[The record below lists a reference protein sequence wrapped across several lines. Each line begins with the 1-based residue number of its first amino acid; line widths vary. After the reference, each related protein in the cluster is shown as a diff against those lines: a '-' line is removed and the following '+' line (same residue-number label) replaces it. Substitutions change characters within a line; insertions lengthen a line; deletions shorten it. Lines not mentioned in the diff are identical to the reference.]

1 MKAKKIIP
9 CIVLILLALL
19 VLFAIIFC
27 WPKKMEQLLGNR
39 EISSFSGTAIIVSIS
54 YGRAQHDTWTVDH
67 GLVTE
72 DMVTQLE
79 EIMYSCRYSP
89 ALKTLWQ
96 PSSFELNG
104 SCSAYLI
111 LTLADGSTVMV
122 DYMGEDIVRLHSFS
136 TSFDLI
142 LRPVNKEVSSQLAEF
157 MIEIGEKL

>member
-1 MKAKKIIP
+1 
-9 CIVLILLALL
+9 
-19 VLFAIIFC
+19 
-27 WPKKMEQLLGNR
+27 
-39 EISSFSGTAIIVSIS
+39 
-54 YGRAQHDTWTVDH
+54 
-67 GLVTE
+67 
-72 DMVTQLE
+72 MVTQLE

-89 ALKTLWQ
+89 TLKTLWQ

-142 LRPVNKEVSSQLAEF
+142 LRPVNKEVSSHLAEF